1 VAQEDVSHGAR
12 SDGEASSNGDGGDD
26 ESLASERRATAW
38 AVAYHFLLFT
48 SYYILRP
55 LRDAMGLQGQVKN
68 LPWLFAA
75 TLTATALCA
84 PILAALVSHLP
95 RRRLIAV
102 VHHGLA
108 AQLVLFYGVLAVRS
122 PWSARAFFVWTSVF
136 NLFAVSVF
144 WSFMADRFTP
154 AQAARR
160 YGLVA
165 LGGTLGA
172 MSGAALTSALVKAVG
187 ARPLVLVAAALL
199 ECALA
204 CAAAADRGRPP
215 RATVPHPRERYATLA
230 FMRHLARSP
239 FLLGIALFLFCYTL
253 TSTFAYFEQARIVS
267 AAIADERARAA
278 LFARID
284 LWVNVASVL
293 MQVALTAALLRRLG
307 VAGTLALL
315 PLLTLGGFVTV
326 ILRPTLAVLVGFQ
339 VVRRAVDY
347 ACARPARELCFTV
360 LERDDKYASKSFI
373 DTFVYRGGDM
383 LGAATSGLVGGGA
396 AWCALP
402 VCAAW
407 LGIALFI
414 GRRQARLART

>member
-1 VAQEDVSHGAR
+1 
-12 SDGEASSNGDGGDD
+12 
-26 ESLASERRATAW
+26 
-38 AVAYHFLLFT
+38 VAYHFLLFT

-75 TLTATALCA
+75 TLTATAVCA
-84 PILAALVSHLP
+84 PILAALVVRLP
-95 RRRLIAV
+95 RRRLIAI

-108 AQLVLFYGVLAVRS
+108 AQLVLFYVLLASRS
-122 PWSARAFFVWTSVF
+122 SWSARAFFVWTSVF
-136 NLFAVSVF
+136 NLFVVSVF

-160 YGLVA
+160 YGIVA

-172 MSGAALTSALVKAVG
+172 MTGAAITSVLVKAVG
-187 ARPLVLVAAALL
+187 ARPLLLAAAMLL

-204 CAAAADRGRPP
+204 CAIAADRGRPLRP
-215 RATVPHPRERYATLA
+215 VASAAPEAHATLA
-230 FMRHLARSP
+230 FARHLVRSP

-253 TSTFAYFEQARIVS
+253 TSTFAYFAQARIVA

-284 LWVNVASVL
+284 LWVNVLSVT
-293 MQVALTAALLRRLG
+293 MQVGLTATILSRVG

-315 PLLTLGGFVTV
+315 PLFTLGGFVALLV
-326 ILRPTLAVLVGFQ
+326 RPTLPVLIAFQ
-339 VVRRAVDY
+339 VGRRAIDY
-347 ACARPARELCFTV
+347 ACTRPARELCFTV
-360 LERDDKYASKSFI
+360 LNRDDKYASKSFI

-383 LGAATSGLVGGGA
+383 LGAATSGLVDGA
-396 AWCALP
+396 AVWLALP

-407 LGIALFI
+407 LAIALFV
-414 GRRQARLART
+414 GRRQARLARVIQ